1 MQLHIFNNC
10 KLALDSYKWRHNSV
24 ISTIC
29 NHLKTKLT
37 NGLLQLYADING
49 YVNPATIFKR
59 RDQAITITPMQ
70 SQTWHCAGKLQ
81 QVIATERTCPYETN
95 TEKWR
100 ELKKRLYENLK
111 NELITPTSNFTLIIL
126 ERISLHFTTCTCK
139 CFKDFMLKL
148 NLDYEGIIYKCQEV
162 AMKTSST
169 VDVTNNS

>member
-1 MQLHIFNNC
+1 MVYYNFML
-10 KLALDSYKWRHNSV
+10 
-24 ISTIC
+24 ISMVTSIQQTYS
-29 NHLKTKLT
+29 KGVTKL
-37 NGLLQLYADING
+37 LQSLRYRARPDIVLEN
-49 YVNPATIFKR
+49 YN
-59 RDQAITITPMQ
+59 
-70 SQTWHCAGKLQ
+70 

-111 NELITPTSNFTLIIL
+111 NELITPTSNFTLIVL
-126 ERISLHFTTCTCK
+126 ERISLSFTTCTCK

-148 NLDYEGIIYKCQEV
+148 NVDYEGIICKWQEV

>member
-1 MQLHIFNNC
+1 MVYYNFML
-10 KLALDSYKWRHNSV
+10 
-24 ISTIC
+24 ISMVTSIQQTYS
-29 NHLKTKLT
+29 KGVTKL
-37 NGLLQLYADING
+37 LQSLRYRARPDIVLEN
-49 YVNPATIFKR
+49 YN
-59 RDQAITITPMQ
+59 
-70 SQTWHCAGKLQ
+70 

-111 NELITPTSNFTLIIL
+111 NELITPTSNFTLIVL
-126 ERISLHFTTCTCK
+126 ERISLNFTTCTCK

-148 NLDYEGIIYKCQEV
+148 SVDYEGIICKWQEV